1 VKIVLLQNIKG
12 LGNKYDIKN
21 VADGYARNFL
31 IPKGLAKIA
40 IEKTIK
46 EIEIQKAAW
55 QKQEQEIKNKLEI
68 LAKELANR
76 EFKFTLKTGKKGEVY
91 GSVTKEDI
99 ETRIYSNLMASESD
113 QRVLREF
120 LADPRE
126 SAFIKVN
133 LEKPIK
139 TLGEHQVEIDLSRGV
154 KTKIKVI
161 IESLLP

>member
-40 IEKTIK
+40 TEKTIK

-68 LAKELANR
+68 LAKDLANR
-76 EFKFTLKTGKKGEVY
+76 EFKFALKTGKKGEVY
-91 GSVTKEDI
+91 GSVTKDDI
-99 ETRIYSNLMASESD
+99 KTRIYTD
-113 QRVLREF
+113 
-120 LADPRE
+120 
-126 SAFIKVN
+126 VN
-133 LEKPIK
+133 TDLHGYLENIEVSLEKPIK

-154 KTKIKVI
+154 KTKIKLI

>member
-40 IEKTIK
+40 TEKTIK

-68 LAKELANR
+68 LAKDLANR
-76 EFKFTLKTGKKGEVY
+76 EFKFALKTGKKGEVY
-91 GSVTKEDI
+91 GSVTKDDI
-99 ETRIYSNLMASESD
+99 KTRIYTD
-113 QRVLREF
+113 
-120 LADPRE
+120 
-126 SAFIKVN
+126 VN
-133 LEKPIK
+133 TDLHGYLENIEVSLEKPIK
-139 TLGEHQVEIDLSRGV
+139 TLGEHQVEIDLSKGV
-154 KTKIKVI
+154 KTKIKLI

>member
-1 VKIVLLQNIKG
+1 MKIVLLQNIKG

-40 IEKTIK
+40 TEKTIK

-68 LAKELANR
+68 LAKDLANR
-76 EFKFTLKTGKKGEVY
+76 EFKFALKTGKKGEVY
-91 GSVTKEDI
+91 GSVTKDDI
-99 ETRIYSNLMASESD
+99 KTRIYTD
-113 QRVLREF
+113 
-120 LADPRE
+120 
-126 SAFIKVN
+126 VN
-133 LEKPIK
+133 TDLHGYLENIEVSLEKPIK

-154 KTKIKVI
+154 KTKIKLI